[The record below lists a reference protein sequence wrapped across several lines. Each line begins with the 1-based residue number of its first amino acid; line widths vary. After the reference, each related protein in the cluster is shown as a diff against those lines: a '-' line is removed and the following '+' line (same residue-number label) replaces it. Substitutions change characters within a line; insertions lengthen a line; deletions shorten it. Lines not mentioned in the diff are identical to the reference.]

1 MIVGPR
7 NRAQNA
13 LRGNTL
19 ELADNSLLSQPV
31 EHADVELA
39 VQQVSA
45 VALATVVLTAAAP
58 SPGASTQ
65 PRSHL
70 AHL

>member
-13 LRGNTL
+13 PRENTL
-19 ELADNSLLSQPV
+19 ELAANSLLSQPV

-45 VALATVVLTAAAP
+45 VALATVVWPAAAP
-58 SPGASTQ
+58 NLGASTQ
-65 PRSHL
+65 PRSLL